1 METRIKNKFSDRDIQ
16 QIIGT
21 LLRYGVL
28 SSLAITLIG
37 GALYLFHHGMD
48 AMPDYHTFT
57 GTANAYTSLATI
69 LNGVLHFDVKEVVQ
83 FGVIVLIATPILRV
97 AMSLVAFALEKDRLY
112 VIISLIVLA
121 IITTSLFGGL
131 KL

>member
-1 METRIKNKFSDRDIQ
+1 METTKKKFGDRDIQ
-16 QIIGT
+16 LIIGT

-28 SSLAITLIG
+28 TSLAITLIG
-37 GALYLFHHGMD
+37 GIFYLAHHSMGTVPNYHEFLG
-48 AMPDYHTFT
+48 AHSDYTT
-57 GTANAYTSLATI
+57 MSSV
-69 LNGVLHFDVKEVVQ
+69 LNGVLQFNVKEVIQ
-83 FGVIVLIATPILRV
+83 FGVIILIATPILRV

-112 VIISLIVLA
+112 IIITLIVLG

>member
-1 METRIKNKFSDRDIQ
+1 MESNTKKKFGDRDIQ
-16 QIIGT
+16 LIIGK

-28 SSLAITLIG
+28 TSLAITLAG
-37 GALYLFHHGMD
+37 GLFYLINHWSDIVPNYREFAGE
-48 AMPDYHTFT
+48 TS
-57 GTANAYTSLATI
+57 GYTTMTQVLT
-69 LNGVLHFDVKEVVQ
+69 GVLHFDVKDIIQ

-97 AMSLVAFALEKDRLY
+97 AMSLLAFALEKDRLY
-112 VIISLIVLA
+112 VIISLIVLG